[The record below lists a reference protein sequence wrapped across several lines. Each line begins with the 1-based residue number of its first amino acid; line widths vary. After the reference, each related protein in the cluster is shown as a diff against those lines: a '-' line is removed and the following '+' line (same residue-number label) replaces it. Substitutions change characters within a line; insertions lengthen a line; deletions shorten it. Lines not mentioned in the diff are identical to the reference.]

1 MRNRLLWVVAVT
13 VVAAQLL
20 PHPPNVTPVR
30 AAALFAGAA
39 FASRWQVF
47 AVPLGSF
54 LLGSIA
60 IGAFTGNW
68 SYGFHALA
76 PVVYASLALSACLG
90 LALRRRRRLAPIAA
104 ATLAGSLL
112 FFLLTN
118 LAVWWGLESYPRT
131 PAGLLACYVAGLP
144 HLASGLLGDG
154 AYATLLFGG
163 LALAERALPRPDPRA
178 TPQSS

>member
-30 AAALFAGAA
+30 AAALFGGAV
-39 FASRWQVF
+39 FASRWQAF

-60 IGAFTGNW
+60 VGAFTGNW

-76 PVVYASLALSACLG
+76 PVVYASFALSACLG

-112 FFLLTN
+112 FFLVTN
-118 LAVWWGLESYPRT
+118 LAVWWFLGGFPHTAQGL
-131 PAGLLACYVAGLP
+131 AACYTAGLP
-144 HLASGLLGDG
+144 YLASGSLGDIG
-154 AYATLLFGG
+154 YAALLFGG
-163 LALAERALPRPDPRA
+163 LALVERARA
-178 TPQSS
+178 SASAGSAA